1 MNVQTPDP
9 DDFLL
14 VVENLTLKYGALT
27 AVDNVSLRI
36 ATSARHALIGPNGA
50 GKSSFF
56 SMLGGATSP
65 TSGRIIFGGDDIISH
80 DEVERARAGL
90 VRTYQH
96 SSLFTGLSVLD
107 NVRIAVER
115 IVGNPLRPW
124 PSRADRRVT
133 ARAEEHLAHVG
144 LADRRHQHVA
154 SLSHGERRQLEVALV
169 LACDPRLVLFD
180 EPTAGMSAAET
191 HRFTELVEGLPST
204 VTTVIVEHDLD
215 VVFRLADRISVLA
228 AGRLIAEGSPEEVR
242 ADPAVNE
249 AYLGDTGDREPLFL
263 DQPTAAAASAP
274 GLPPSNLPDVRAA
287 R

>member
-1 MNVQTPDP
+1 MNAETHIS
-9 DDFLL
+9 DDYLL
-14 VVENLTLKYGALT
+14 VVENLTLRYGALT
-27 AVDNVSLRI
+27 AVDDVSLRI
-36 ATSARHALIGPNGA
+36 ASGARHALIGPNGA

-56 SMLGGATSP
+56 SMLSGATSP
-65 TSGRIIFGGDDIISH
+65 TSGRIVFGGEDVVSH

-115 IVGNPLRPW
+115 VSGRPLRPW
-124 PSRADRRVT
+124 PSRADRRITT
-133 ARAEEHLAHVG
+133 AAEVHLARVG
-144 LADRRHQHVA
+144 LVDRRDQVVA

-169 LACDPRLVLFD
+169 LACEPRLVLFD

-191 HRFTELVEGLPST
+191 HRFTELVESLPRA

-215 VVFRLADRISVLA
+215 VVFQLADRISVLA
-228 AGRLIAEGSPEEVR
+228 AGRLIAEGSPEHVR
-242 ADPAVNE
+242 ADPVVNE
-249 AYLGDTGDREPLFL
+249 AYLGNSNDREPLFL
-263 DQPTAAAASAP
+263 DTPT
-274 GLPPSNLPDVRAA
+274 DVRTA

>member
-1 MNVQTPDP
+1 MSLRTHHAN
-9 DDFLL
+9 DDLL
-14 VVENLTLKYGALT
+14 VVENLTLRYGALT
-27 AVDNVSLRI
+27 AVDDVSLRI
-36 ATSARHALIGPNGA
+36 ASGARHALIGPNGA

-65 TSGRIIFGGDDIISH
+65 TSGRIVLGGEDIISC
-80 DEVERARAGL
+80 DEVARARAGL

-115 IVGNPLRPW
+115 VSGRPLRPW
-124 PSRADRRVT
+124 PSRADRRIAT
-133 ARAEEHLAHVG
+133 AAEEYLAHVG
-144 LADRRHQHVA
+144 LVDRRDQLVA

-169 LACDPRLVLFD
+169 LACEPRLVLFD

-191 HRFTELVEGLPST
+191 HRFTQLVESLPSA

-228 AGRLIAEGSPEEVR
+228 AGRLIAEGSPEDVR

-249 AYLGDTGDREPLFL
+249 AYLGDADDGEPLFL
-263 DQPTAAAASAP
+263 DSPAVVAAEEHTDAD
-274 GLPPSNLPDVRAA
+274 PDVRTA